1 MPAAAPPIRALFLIA
16 YDIACPRRLARV
28 LRYMKGW
35 KVGGQKSFCECWLTP
50 AERRRVLTELETLI
64 DTDTDRVHCLQ
75 LDPRMKPRLYGVA
88 QTFAEPVFTIL

>member
-1 MPAAAPPIRALFLIA
+1 MHAAAPDRQLYLIA
-16 YDIACPRRLARV
+16 YDIADPRRLAQV

-50 AERRRVLTELETLI
+50 AERRGVLDELAGLI
-64 DTDTDRVHCLQ
+64 DAEVDRIHCLQ